1 MNKLLL
7 ESFEG
12 DVIISRA
19 HSEDGN
25 EIAIRTKRRD
35 GSGDDYY
42 FITLQEMREL
52 VENFTAVDLILT
64 KDESGCNHLIKVV
77 SADGDWPVAFVRE
90 SGGMVTAASQ
100 LTSFIYCPKCGAEL

>member
-42 FITLQEMREL
+42 FITLQEMRKL
-52 VENFTAVDLILT
+52 VENFTAFDAELAR
-64 KDESGCNHLIKVV
+64 CWHLIPDPIIGKPTP
-77 SADGDWPVAFVRE
+77 AYELGHKF
-90 SGGMVTAASQ
+90 
-100 LTSFIYCPKCGAEL
+100 CPKCGEKL